1 MCPAVTEPKTMADHA
16 HDAPVTEPPLN
27 HELSDADP
35 RPILKF
41 LVFLVVITIVMAG
54 VVGFFYNYLERREAA
69 EKTARYPMSLLDAQR
84 PLPPGPR
91 LQTYPFQDIKEL
103 RQTEVPLLDSY
114 EWIDRNAGTVRI
126 PIERAMDVLA
136 ERGLPY
142 RKPGQASGTPAP
154 TAAGSQLAGAESGA
168 SAPSS
173 GSQTST
179 GASSG
184 RQPTTA
190 HPPQ

>member
-1 MCPAVTEPKTMADHA
+1 MAHHA
-16 HDAPVTEPPLN
+16 HDAPATEPPLN
-27 HELSDADP
+27 HELTDADP
-35 RPILKF
+35 SPILKF
-41 LVFLVVITIVMAG
+41 LAFLVVLTIVIAAT
-54 VVGFFYNYLERREAA
+54 VAFFYNYLERREAA

-84 PLPPGPR
+84 PLPPPPR

-103 RQTEVPLLDSY
+103 RQTEVPLLESY

-154 TAAGSQLAGAESGA
+154 GSQPAGGNEGGA

-173 GSQTST
+173 GSQTPP

-190 HPPQ
+190 QPPQ

>member
-1 MCPAVTEPKTMADHA
+1 MADHA

-84 PLPPGPR
+84 PLPPQPR

-126 PIERAMDVLA
+126 PIERAIDVLA

-142 RKPGQASGTPAP
+142 RKPGQASGTPTAP
-154 TAAGSQLAGAESGA
+154 GSQPAGGTGSGA
-168 SAPSS
+168 AAPSS
-173 GSQTST
+173 RSQTPT